1 MDHRPTEACLRC
13 GRCVDVCPCGLSPV
27 EMASLI
33 RRDKLEEVEKLQVM
47 DCFSCGSCS
56 YVCPSHLPLVQ
67 YFNYAKGEI
76 WNRRDEE
83 RKQNKIKALAAAKEA
98 RLAEVLRQRQ
108 LAAERAKA
116 AKAAANKEEKAV

>member
-1 MDHRPTEACLRC
+1 
-13 GRCVDVCPCGLSPV
+13 
-27 EMASLI
+27 
-33 RRDKLEEVEKLQVM
+33 
-47 DCFSCGSCS
+47 
-56 YVCPSHLPLVQ
+56 Q